1 MSDVEVQG
9 CHSRETEILDKLLGN
24 VEADVTERDLVVPAF

>member
-1 MSDVEVQG
+1 VSDVEVQG
-9 CHSRETEILDKLLGN
+9 CHTRETEVLDKPLGG